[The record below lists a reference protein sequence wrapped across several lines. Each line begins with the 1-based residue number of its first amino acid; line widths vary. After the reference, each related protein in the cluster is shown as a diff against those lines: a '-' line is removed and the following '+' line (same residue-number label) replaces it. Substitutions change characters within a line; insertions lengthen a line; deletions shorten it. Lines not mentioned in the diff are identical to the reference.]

1 MKKID
6 IDLELLKKMY
16 IDQNMTLVECGEY
29 FGASKM
35 TIQKRLMAMGI
46 KKDPKMVS
54 LNTDKTWAKKGK
66 NRTEDARKKLKSI
79 QIETGV
85 HPSRTQE
92 ACAKRTA
99 TNLNLYGTDNPFGNS
114 QVKDKIKNTMNEK
127 YGVDYAGQS
136 VDLRRRSQQAVFSK
150 YGVLNYGE
158 LALSEEKRTL
168 LNSKELFSKY
178 IEDNDLH
185 TISSIAKSI
194 GCSTS
199 TIIRRVEHCGL
210 GDKIDITMSY
220 GERELNDFFDSLG
233 IKHYKTRDIIAPYE
247 IDIYLLDY
255 NVGIEFNGDYWHS
268 TNKLPAKY
276 HKDKYNLAKDK
287 GIFIFYIYE
296 YEWLT
301 NSDSVLENIRM
312 ILNHQFIPEDNE
324 YTIENGKVPEYVFIE
339 NGYELIEEI
348 EPQPINIDELTIYNA
363 GYKVWRKVGKQV
375 KQLNN
380 KIDN

>member
-16 IDQNMTLVECGEY
+16 IDQNMTLVECVEF
-29 FGASKM
+29 FGVSKA
-35 TIQKRLMAMGI
+35 TIHRHLAILGI

-66 NRTEDARKKLKSI
+66 NRTEDARERLKNI
-79 QIETGV
+79 QLETGI

-92 ACAKRTA
+92 ACAKRAA

-114 QVKDKIKNTMNEK
+114 QVKDKIKNTMNER

-136 VDLRRRSQQAVFSK
+136 MELQHRVQQAVLSK

-158 LALSEEKRTL
+158 LALSEEKRVL

-178 IEDNDLH
+178 IEDNNLH

-199 TIIRRVEHCGL
+199 TVIRRVEHYGL

-233 IKHYKTRDIIAPYE
+233 IKHYKTRDVIAPYE
-247 IDIYLLDY
+247 IDIYLPDY

-268 TNKLPAKY
+268 TNKLPIEY

-312 ILNHQFIPEDNE
+312 ILNHQFVPEDNE

-363 GYKVWRKVGKQV
+363 GYKIWRKIDKQP
-375 KQLNN
+375 NN
-380 KIDN
+380 

>member
-16 IDQNMTLVECGEY
+16 IDQNMTLVECVEF
-29 FGASKM
+29 FGVSKA
-35 TIQKRLMAMGI
+35 TIHRHLAILGI

-66 NRTEDARKKLKSI
+66 NRTEDARERLKNI
-79 QIETGV
+79 QLETGI

-92 ACAKRTA
+92 ACAKRAA

-114 QVKDKIKNTMNEK
+114 QVKDKIKNTMSER

-136 VDLRRRSQQAVFSK
+136 MELQHRVQQAVLSK

-199 TIIRRVEHCGL
+199 TVIRRVEHYGL
-210 GDKIDITMSY
+210 EDKIDITMSY

-233 IKHYKTRDIIAPYE
+233 IKHYKTRDVIAPYE
-247 IDIYLLDY
+247 IDIYLPDY

-268 TNKLPAKY
+268 TNKLPIEY

-312 ILNHQFIPEDNE
+312 ILNHQFVPEDNE

-363 GYKVWRKVGKQV
+363 GYKVWRKVGKQP
-375 KQLNN
+375 NN
-380 KIDN
+380 

>member
-16 IDQNMTLVECGEY
+16 IDQNMTLVECVEF
-29 FGASKM
+29 FGVSKA
-35 TIQKRLMAMGI
+35 TIHRHLAILGI

-66 NRTEDARKKLKSI
+66 NRTEDARERLKNI
-79 QIETGV
+79 QLETGV

-92 ACAKRTA
+92 ACAKRAA

-114 QVKDKIKNTMNEK
+114 QVKDKIKNTMNER

-136 VDLRRRSQQAVFSK
+136 MELQHRVQQAVLSK

-199 TIIRRVEHCGL
+199 TVIRRVEHYGL

-233 IKHYKTRDIIAPYE
+233 IKHYKTRDVIAPYE
-247 IDIYLLDY
+247 IDIYLPDY

-268 TNKLPAKY
+268 TNKLPIEY

-312 ILNHQFIPEDNE
+312 ILNHQFVPEDNE

-363 GYKVWRKVGKQV
+363 GYKIWRKIGKQP
-375 KQLNN
+375 N
-380 KIDN
+380 D

>member
-16 IDQNMTLVECGEY
+16 IDQNMTLVECVEF
-29 FGASKM
+29 FGVSKA
-35 TIQKRLMAMGI
+35 TIHRHLAILGI

-66 NRTEDARKKLKSI
+66 NRTEDARERLKNI
-79 QIETGV
+79 QLETGV

-92 ACAKRTA
+92 ACAKRAA
-99 TNLNLYGTDNPFGNS
+99 TNLHLYGTDNPFGNS
-114 QVKDKIKNTMNEK
+114 QVKDKIKNTMNER

-136 VDLRRRSQQAVFSK
+136 MELQHRVQQAVLSK

-199 TIIRRVEHCGL
+199 TVIRRVEHYGL

-233 IKHYKTRDIIAPYE
+233 IKHYKTRDVIAPYE
-247 IDIYLLDY
+247 IDIYLPDY

-268 TNKLPAKY
+268 TNKLPIEY

-312 ILNHQFIPEDNE
+312 ILNHQFVPEDNE

-363 GYKVWRKVGKQV
+363 GYKIWRKIGKQP
-375 KQLNN
+375 NN
-380 KIDN
+380 

>member
-16 IDQNMTLVECGEY
+16 IDQNMPLIECTEY
-29 FGASKM
+29 FGVSKA
-35 TIQKRLMAMGI
+35 TIHRHLAILGI
-46 KKDPKMVS
+46 RKDPKMVS

-66 NRTEDARKKLKSI
+66 SRTEDARKRLKNI
-79 QIETGV
+79 QLETGI

-92 ACAKRTA
+92 ACTKRAA
-99 TNLNLYGTDNPFGNS
+99 TNLKLYGTNNPFGNS
-114 QVKDKIKNTMNEK
+114 QVKDKIKSTMNEK

-136 VDLRRRSQQAVFSK
+136 MELQHRVQQAVFSK

-158 LALSEEKRTL
+158 LVLSEEKRTL

-199 TIIRRVEHCGL
+199 TIIRRVEYYGL

-233 IKHYKTRDIIAPYE
+233 IKHCKTRNVIPPYE
-247 IDIYLLDY
+247 IDVYLPDY
-255 NVGIEFNGDYWHS
+255 NIGIEFNGDYWHS
-268 TNKLPAKY
+268 TNKLPVEY

-301 NSDSVLENIRM
+301 DSDSVLENIRM
-312 ILNHQFIPEDNE
+312 ILNHQFVPEDNE
-324 YTIENGKVPEYVFIE
+324 YTIENGKVPEYVFVE
-339 NGYELIEEI
+339 NGYELVEEI

-363 GYKVWRKVGKQV
+363 GYKIWRKVDKQITT
-375 KQLNN
+375 KQQN
-380 KIDN
+380 K

>member
-16 IDQNMTLVECGEY
+16 IDQNMTLVECVEF
-29 FGASKM
+29 FGVSKA
-35 TIQKRLMAMGI
+35 TIHRHLAILGI

-66 NRTEDARKKLKSI
+66 NRTEDARERLKNI
-79 QIETGV
+79 QLETGI

-92 ACAKRTA
+92 ACAKRAA

-114 QVKDKIKNTMNEK
+114 QVKDKIKNTMNER

-136 VDLRRRSQQAVFSK
+136 MELQHRVQQAVLSK

-199 TIIRRVEHCGL
+199 TVIRRVEHYGL
-210 GDKIDITMSY
+210 EDKIDITMSY

-233 IKHYKTRDIIAPYE
+233 IKHYKTRDVIAPYE
-247 IDIYLLDY
+247 IDIYLPDY

-268 TNKLPAKY
+268 TNKLPIEY

-312 ILNHQFIPEDNE
+312 ILNHQFVPEDNE

-363 GYKVWRKVGKQV
+363 GYKVWRKVGKQP
-375 KQLNN
+375 NN
-380 KIDN
+380 